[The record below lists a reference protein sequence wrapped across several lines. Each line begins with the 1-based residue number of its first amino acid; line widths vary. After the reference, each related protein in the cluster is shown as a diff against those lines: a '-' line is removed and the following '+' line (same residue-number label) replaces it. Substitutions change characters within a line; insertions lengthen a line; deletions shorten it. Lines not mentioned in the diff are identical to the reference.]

1 MSILRFSKI
10 GNITAVEIAFLSL
23 DAGSVDYE
31 RLSQTKGKY
40 LILGKVKVKMK
51 RGRKF
56 LALLF
61 SLILVLSL
69 VSMAYAE
76 ETGNELQ
83 TGGVSPAADE
93 TEPGTTGGNGGEGGG
108 TLPAADGDIPTTTGD
123 NEGEGN
129 GTLPAADGD
138 VPGTTEGEDEN
149 ELPAGSVSLTVDG
162 GEPSTYN
169 TITEAVKALKEVKS
183 YEAAAISFSGEYTEN
198 VDASRLSNVS
208 FDGNGTATLK
218 GTLRVD
224 GSNITISGIHFQS
237 VLDIAVGYYDNDTAI
252 NMCGGANIQVKNNS
266 FSGYNYVSNYQT
278 TATVTAVLFDHNSV
292 SDCVF
297 FLHTSDGNV
306 NGLSVT
312 NNTITG
318 TNLVCASLMGATTV
332 SELSGNTF
340 SYAYFG
346 LQNCDS
352 LSAFLNSN
360 TYDHGYLVDDA
371 VYYSDGLTPHDG
383 SSTLMTVLPEG
394 AYAAVW
400 TSSNDTQQ
408 SAIETP
414 QAKTSNTITFTGPG
428 AAVGYSYNSI
438 TVDYLYYGR
447 LIIEKTFSGDVVAAD
462 DLTFTIHGPNSYEQT
477 VKYSNFTDG
486 KYTLAVEPGEYVIEE
501 SNQAIDQ
508 YTCTTTVNGVEAASC
523 TVTVNA
529 GETQTAAF
537 VNTYTPVPPETPA
550 PTQTPSP
557 EKTVDAVK
565 TGDESHSVFW
575 LFLMLAAFIC
585 ITVTAVSGKLLYS
598 GASQKKK

>member
-1 MSILRFSKI
+1 M
-10 GNITAVEIAFLSL
+10 
-23 DAGSVDYE
+23 
-31 RLSQTKGKY
+31 
-40 LILGKVKVKMK
+40 
-51 RGRKF
+51 
-56 LALLF
+56 ALLF

-123 NEGEGN
+123 NEGEGGGTLPAADGDVPTTTGDN
-129 GTLPAADGD
+129 EGEGGGTLPAADGD

-162 GEPSTYN
+162 REPGTYN
-169 TITEAVKALKEVKS
+169 TITEAVKALKEVES

-198 VDASRLSNVS
+198 VDASGLSNVS

-218 GTLRVD
+218 GTLRVN

-252 NMCGGANIQVKNNS
+252 NMSGANIQVKNNS
-266 FSGYNYVSNYQT
+266 FSGYNYVSNYY
-278 TATVTAVLFDHNSV
+278 AAATAVLFDHNSV

>member
-1 MSILRFSKI
+1 
-10 GNITAVEIAFLSL
+10 
-23 DAGSVDYE
+23 
-31 RLSQTKGKY
+31 
-40 LILGKVKVKMK
+40 MK

-93 TEPGTTGGNGGEGGG
+93 TEPGIPGNNEDKDDSA
-108 TLPAADGDIPTTTGD
+108 LPAADGDVPSTTGD
-123 NEGEGN
+123 NEGEGDSA
-129 GTLPAADGD
+129 LSAADEED
-138 VPGTTEGEDEN
+138 PSTTENEIED

-169 TITEAVKALKEVKS
+169 TITEAVNALKEVKP
-183 YEAAAISFSGEYTEN
+183 YGAAAISFSGEYTEN
-198 VDASRLSNVS
+198 VNASGLSNVS

-237 VLDIAVGYYDNDTAI
+237 VLDIVVDYYDNDTAI
-252 NMCGGANIQVKNNS
+252 NMSGGTNIQVKNNS
-266 FSGYNYVSNYQT
+266 FSGYNYVSNYY
-278 TATVTAVLFDHNSV
+278 AAATAVLFDHNSV

-318 TNLVCASLMGATTV
+318 TNLVCASLMGPGAGGSTTV

-340 SYAYFG
+340 CYAYFG

-371 VYYSDGLTPHDG
+371 VYYSDGLTLHNG

-408 SAIETP
+408 NAIETP

-438 TVDYLYYGR
+438 TVDYLYYGK
-447 LIIEKTFSGDVVAAD
+447 LIIEKTFSGDAVAAD

-477 VKYSNFTDG
+477 VKYSDFTDG
-486 KYTLAVEPGEYVIEE
+486 KYTLAVEPGEYVIAEG
-501 SNQAIDQ
+501 NQAVDQ

-537 VNTYTPVPPETPA
+537 VNTYTSVPPETPA

-565 TGDESHSVFW
+565 TGDEGHSVFW

-585 ITVTAVSGKLLYS
+585 VTATAVSGKLLYS